1 MSPASAARRRWPG
14 RLVIAT
20 VLLLPQLPGAADWPG
35 YEKLTREQVVAAL
48 AKASASVPAD
58 LYSKNLSGLDLAGVD
73 FKGANLAAA
82 VLNRSNLTGAN
93 LSRCNLTV
101 SFAEGAD
108 LSNAN
113 LQGAMMFS
121 IQLQGANLKG
131 ANLSGARLIGDL
143 RRANLEQAVL
153 TRMDGAA
160 DMKNQSMGLMR
171 ANIVSAN
178 LRGADLSGSDF
189 SRADFSFSDLS
200 GANLAG
206 AKLSGAEFS
215 GAELRGANL
224 AGADLGGSKFIDTDF
239 TGANVVDANFT
250 AAVFRSVKGLD
261 QARTQGARGLPVQS
275 PPAADERVLRVCED
289 PNNLPFSNRA
299 GEGFENKIAELFAR
313 ELGWTLEYTWFPQRM
328 GFIRNTLRGR
338 DPSSNRFK
346 CDLVVGVPVGFELAS
361 TTKPYY
367 RSTYALVYVKGKGL
381 DSVTA
386 PEDLLG
392 LEPAKLKSLKLG
404 VFGQTPPVDWLLKHR
419 LFDQVVP
426 YQRQSGD
433 PERYPG
439 EIVEKDLASGKVD
452 IAFVWGPIAGY
463 FANNAGSTEMA
474 VVPFAPTPEIRF
486 DYRIA
491 MGVRFGEREWK
502 ARIERLIEANRARI
516 QAILAAYGVPQL
528 DEEGR
533 IMAVAPDPSLIRG
546 AAKSGR

>member
-1 MSPASAARRRWPG
+1 MNRITRFAIAA
-14 RLVIAT
+14 L
-20 VLLLPQLPGAADWPG
+20 LLLPQSPGAADWPG
-35 YEKLTREQVVAAL
+35 YEKLTREQVIAAL
-48 AKASASVPAD
+48 ARATASAPAD
-58 LYSKNLSGLDLAGVD
+58 FYSRNLSGLDLSGID
-73 FKGANLAAA
+73 FKGANLTAA

-101 SFAEGAD
+101 SFAEGTN
-108 LSNAN
+108 LTEAN

-121 IQLQGANLKG
+121 MQLQGANLKG

-153 TRMDGAA
+153 TKMDGAA

-200 GANLAG
+200 GAKLAG
-206 AKLSGAEFS
+206 TKLSGAEFS
-215 GAELRGANL
+215 GTDLRGASL
-224 AGADLGGSKFIDTDF
+224 AGADLSGSKFIDTDF
-239 TGANVVDANFT
+239 TGANLADANFT
-250 AAVFRSVKGLD
+250 AAIFR
-261 QARTQGARGLPVQS
+261 GARGLAVQTS
-275 PPAADERVLRVCED
+275 QQSQAAGDERVLRVCQD

-299 GEGFENKIAELFAR
+299 GEGFENKIAELLAR

-338 DPSSNRFK
+338 DPDSNRFK
-346 CDLVVGVPVGFELAS
+346 CDLVVGLPVGFELAS

-386 PEDLLG
+386 PEGLLD

-404 VFGQTPPVDWLLKHR
+404 VVGRTPPSDWLLKHR

-426 YQRQSGD
+426 YQTQSGD

-439 EIVEKDLASGKVD
+439 EMVEKDLVAGKIDV
-452 IAFVWGPIAGY
+452 AFVWGPIAGY
-463 FANNAGSTEMA
+463 FAKNATSAELA
-474 VVPFAPTPEIRF
+474 VVPFAPTPGIQF
-486 DYRIA
+486 DFRIA
-491 MGVRFGEREWK
+491 MGVRFGEGEWK
-502 ARIERLIEANRARI
+502 DRIERLIEANRPRI

-528 DEEGR
+528 DDEGR
-533 IMAVAPDPSLIRG
+533 IIKAR
-546 AAKSGR
+546 